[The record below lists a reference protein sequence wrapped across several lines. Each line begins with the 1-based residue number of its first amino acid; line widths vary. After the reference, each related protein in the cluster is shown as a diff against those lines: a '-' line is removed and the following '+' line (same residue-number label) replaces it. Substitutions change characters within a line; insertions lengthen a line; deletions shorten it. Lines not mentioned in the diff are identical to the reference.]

1 VKLKTICFAAIVVGF
16 PVFGQPVVSNI
27 RADGVSHS
35 SLRLLWDNSTSIN
48 KVRVRYG
55 LTTNYEGGAGGGILQ
70 YGTGTYQQAG
80 ATETVSGL
88 APGTTYHFCPQ
99 SSSDGGSTWSACVD
113 FAQATGALPSPHPA
127 VPVAP
132 TTFTTDYPSTTGYT
146 AVTVASDCSDLQ
158 SQLNAAATRQ
168 TTGGTV
174 ITIPHGTVCSAASYT
189 MPTNGNANTFQST
202 AVNTSTDQ
210 ITLIAHGFTD
220 QQKVRLVNSGGCL
233 PTLASFP
240 PGLNCHFAG
249 ILWGTDYYIKYVDA
263 DTFQLSA
270 TAGGP
275 AISLTDQGNGTDVI
289 MAWPPPSNWV
299 VVTTDGTLTPE
310 KVRVSPAF
318 QPQMATISNPTRFN
332 YNGNFL
338 FADAATNW
346 RFVGIEFTHADFSA
360 DANTT
365 ADPPGVYGM
374 IASNPS
380 AGNIILDRCYIHG
393 LGYPNRLYR
402 AILAFDGENMGIIDS
417 YLEKLDWWHGY
428 RSPVDWS
435 AWNPTMTDSTHIA
448 ISAGTYYYGQQT
460 AVTTGATITITGGSA
475 SGSGNLQLRMDGTL
489 NVILPTGM
497 SATCTGYTP
506 CSIINSAS
514 PGWILDAN
522 GRVAGTWVG
531 TLTLSSG
538 AITSVGNP
546 GVPSYGVTEGAQ
558 SFIAGLGPGPFI
570 IARNYISST
579 GIPMHFDDSAGGA
592 FFPHD
597 YTISR
602 NTFTSPLSQ
611 LADGPVTDHKHYWHR
626 NHLEWKNGQRI
637 QVSGNIF
644 ENSLADVTGG
654 APIVITPRSGGYV
667 TDVDIV
673 NNIFRFN
680 GGGFGLAGAID
691 SYMPVS
697 KPAARYRIANNLI
710 YGANA
715 YTVNAPIFAPGG
727 RQGIVINM
735 GYGNEDIIMRHNT
748 IYDNRGYAADFLHVT
763 QSPYEGMYIADNIIW
778 ANTPHPISP
787 ESLAGNTPSCPGSDK
802 SLMDCDFTS
811 GPGNASYVGANNTF
825 LPGWNDNQTP
835 ANPIDPAII
844 SADFAGLPGLSV
856 VTGADI
862 PTRVAYVQWVNPNLT
877 VTADFHLQP
886 TSPYAAGGAFPAS
899 DATDRGANIDT
910 LNQTV
915 GAFGAITVTPGPSTA
930 TVAAY
935 VPDVTVPCLVAYG
948 TGTDPTAWSR
958 SSPDTANSRSRSI
971 SLTGLYAGTYNAQTW
986 CAGTAPSSTFSFTMG
1001 GSGASVVMS
1010 GGTVRGG
1017 VVR

>member
-1 VKLKTICFAAIVVGF
+1 MRLQTIFFATVVVGF

-417 YLEKLDWWHGY
+417 YLEKLDWWHPY
-428 RSPVDWS
+428 RSPNGG
-435 AWNPTMTDSTHIA
+435 WNPSSPDSAHVSIT
-448 ISAGTYYYGQQT
+448 AGTYYYGQQT
-460 AVTTGATITITGGSA
+460 VTTTDVTITITSGSA
-475 SGSGNLQLRMDGTL
+475 SGTGYMQLRMDGTL
-489 NVILPTGM
+489 SVILPTGM
-497 SATCTGYTP
+497 TATCSGYSP
-506 CSIINSAS
+506 CSVTTSAS
-514 PGWILDAN
+514 PGWVTDAN

-531 TLTLSSG
+531 TINLSSG
-538 AITSVGNP
+538 LITSVSNP
-546 GVPSYGVTEGAQ
+546 GEPSTGVTEGAQ
-558 SFIAGLGPGPFI
+558 SFIAGLGPGPFVI
-570 IARNYISST
+570 QDNYISST
-579 GIPMHFDDSAGGA
+579 GVPMHFDDSGGGV

-597 YTISR
+597 YTVTR
-602 NTFTSPLSQ
+602 NYFTAPLSQ
-611 LADGPVTDHKHYWHR
+611 IADGPATDHSHYWHR
-626 NHLEWKNGQRI
+626 THLEWKNGQRI
-637 QVSGNIF
+637 QVNGNIF
-644 ENSLADVTGG
+644 ENSFSDVTAGG
-654 APIVITPRSGGYV
+654 PLMITPRSGGYI
-667 TDVDIV
+667 TDLDIT
-673 NNIFRFN
+673 NNTFRLN
-680 GGGFGLAGAID
+680 GGGLGLAGAID

-697 KPAARYRIANNLI
+697 KPGARYRVANNLMYGENGYI
-710 YGANA
+710 YN
-715 YTVNAPIFAPGG
+715 TPITAPGG
-727 RQGIVINM
+727 RQGIQMGI
-735 GYGNEDIIMRHNT
+735 GYGAEDIIIRHNT
-748 IYDNRGYAADFLHVT
+748 LYDNRGYAADWLHVT
-763 QSPYEGMYIADNIIW
+763 QSPIEGIYIADNLIF
-778 ANTPHPISP
+778 ANTPHPISN
-787 ESLAGNTPSCPGSDK
+787 ESLQYNTPSCTGSDK
-802 SLMDCDFTS
+802 ALMDCDFTS
-811 GPGNASYVGANNTF
+811 GPGNTSYVGASNTF
-825 LPGWNDNQTP
+825 IPGWNDNRP
-835 ANPIDPAII
+835 PVNPIDPAII
-844 SADFAGLPGLSV
+844 STNFNGLPGLSV
-856 VTGADI
+856 VTGSDTS
-862 PTRVAYVQWVNPNLT
+862 TRVAYVQWANPGLT
-877 VTADFHLQP
+877 TTADFHLQSG
-886 TSPYAAGGAFPAS
+886 SPYAAGGAYPAS
-899 DATDRGANIDT
+899 DATDRGANVDA
-910 LNQTV
+910 LNQAQ
-915 GAFGAITVTPGPSTA
+915 GAFGAITVTPEGISSA
-930 TVAAY
+930 TIAAY
-935 VPDVTVPCLVAYG
+935 VPDAGASCLAAYG

-958 SSPDTANSRSRSI
+958 SSVDTANSRSRSI
-971 SLTGLYAGTYNAQTW
+971 SLSGLSTGTYYGQVW
-986 CAGTAPSSTFSFTMG
+986 CSGTAPSSTFSFNMG
-1001 GSGASVVMS
+1001 GS
-1010 GGTVRGG
+1010 
-1017 VVR
+1017 